1 MMLHPVFVASV
12 LEGFE
17 GTLDEMIGRVANP
30 ELNSQ
35 LDALRSRAA
44 AIRISI
50 EEPFAQ
56 AVADQTTA
64 SGKLNLWRSPL
75 PGSRSDFSAPS
86 FVTGVSRE
94 LPVSM
99 ERGRG
104 NLGGFRGDSA
114 TVDWAYTSWLATNQC
129 CGRCLFV

>member
-1 MMLHPVFVASV
+1 MIIHPVFVASV

-17 GTLDEMIGRVANP
+17 GTLDEMIGRIANP

-56 AVADQTTA
+56 AAADQATP
-64 SGKLNLWRSPL
+64 SGS
-75 PGSRSDFSAPS
+75 
-86 FVTGVSRE
+86 
-94 LPVSM
+94 
-99 ERGRG
+99 
-104 NLGGFRGDSA
+104 
-114 TVDWAYTSWLATNQC
+114 
-129 CGRCLFV
+129 

>member
-17 GTLDEMIGRVANP
+17 ETLDEMILRVTNP

-50 EEPFAQ
+50 EEPFAR
-56 AVADQTTA
+56 AVADRLTA
-64 SGKLNLWRSPL
+64 AGK
-75 PGSRSDFSAPS
+75 
-86 FVTGVSRE
+86 
-94 LPVSM
+94 
-99 ERGRG
+99 
-104 NLGGFRGDSA
+104 
-114 TVDWAYTSWLATNQC
+114 
-129 CGRCLFV
+129 

>member
-1 MMLHPVFVASV
+1 MQSPEARPPMMLHPVFVAGV

-50 EEPFAQ
+50 EEPLRAGG
-56 AVADQTTA
+56 
-64 SGKLNLWRSPL
+64 SGPDYPFWKLNLWAALVRPAAAGTTFQHLLPL
-75 PGSRSDFSAPS
+75 TRVLRDHPAVARKGCCTNP
-86 FVTGVSRE
+86 
-94 LPVSM
+94 
-99 ERGRG
+99 
-104 NLGGFRGDSA
+104 
-114 TVDWAYTSWLATNQC
+114 LA
-129 CGRCLFV
+129 RDPDDAHLHDAS

>member
-1 MMLHPVFVASV
+1 MQSRDARLSTMLHPLFVAAF

-50 EEPFAQ
+50 DEPFAQ
-56 AVADQTTA
+56 AAADQTTP
-64 SGKLNLWRSPL
+64 SGS
-75 PGSRSDFSAPS
+75 
-86 FVTGVSRE
+86 
-94 LPVSM
+94 
-99 ERGRG
+99 
-104 NLGGFRGDSA
+104 
-114 TVDWAYTSWLATNQC
+114 
-129 CGRCLFV
+129 

>member
-1 MMLHPVFVASV
+1 MPSPEARPQMIIHPVFVASV

-17 GTLDEMIGRVANP
+17 GTLDEMIGRIANP

-56 AVADQTTA
+56 AAADQATP
-64 SGKLNLWRSPL
+64 SGS
-75 PGSRSDFSAPS
+75 
-86 FVTGVSRE
+86 
-94 LPVSM
+94 
-99 ERGRG
+99 
-104 NLGGFRGDSA
+104 
-114 TVDWAYTSWLATNQC
+114 
-129 CGRCLFV
+129 

>member
-1 MMLHPVFVASV
+1 MQSPEARPPMMLHPVFVASV

-44 AIRISI
+44 AIRTSI

-56 AVADQTTA
+56 AAADQATP
-64 SGKLNLWRSPL
+64 SGS
-75 PGSRSDFSAPS
+75 
-86 FVTGVSRE
+86 
-94 LPVSM
+94 
-99 ERGRG
+99 
-104 NLGGFRGDSA
+104 
-114 TVDWAYTSWLATNQC
+114 
-129 CGRCLFV
+129 

>member
-1 MMLHPVFVASV
+1 MMLHPVFVASI

-35 LDALRSRAA
+35 LDALHSRAA

-56 AVADQTTA
+56 AGADQTTP
-64 SGKLNLWRSPL
+64 SGS
-75 PGSRSDFSAPS
+75 
-86 FVTGVSRE
+86 
-94 LPVSM
+94 
-99 ERGRG
+99 
-104 NLGGFRGDSA
+104 
-114 TVDWAYTSWLATNQC
+114 
-129 CGRCLFV
+129 

>member
-1 MMLHPVFVASV
+1 MPSPEAQPTMMLHPVFVASV

-17 GTLDEMIGRVANP
+17 GALDEMVGRVANP

-56 AVADQTTA
+56 AAADRTTA
-64 SGKLNLWRSPL
+64 SGN
-75 PGSRSDFSAPS
+75 
-86 FVTGVSRE
+86 
-94 LPVSM
+94 
-99 ERGRG
+99 
-104 NLGGFRGDSA
+104 
-114 TVDWAYTSWLATNQC
+114 
-129 CGRCLFV
+129 

>member
-17 GTLDEMIGRVANP
+17 GTLDEMIGRVASA

-35 LDALRSRAA
+35 LDALRGQAA

-56 AVADQTTA
+56 AAADRTTA
-64 SGKLNLWRSPL
+64 SGN
-75 PGSRSDFSAPS
+75 
-86 FVTGVSRE
+86 
-94 LPVSM
+94 
-99 ERGRG
+99 
-104 NLGGFRGDSA
+104 
-114 TVDWAYTSWLATNQC
+114 
-129 CGRCLFV
+129 